1 MENILIIALLM
12 VALGLALRRV
22 GKHFRG
28 GCCGSGGTTIREK
41 KVLAEPVIQKKL
53 LQIAGMKCENCQIR
67 VENGL
72 NRLDGVLCRV
82 NLRRGTAEV
91 SMTKEVP
98 DALLT
103 ATVERL
109 GYQVNSIESMR

>member
-1 MENILIIALLM
+1 MENILIIALLV
-12 VALGLALRRV
+12 VALVFALMRV

-28 GCCGSGGTTIREK
+28 GCCGSGGSTIREK
-41 KVLAEPVIQKKL
+41 KVLTEPVIRKKCL
-53 LQIAGMKCENCQIR
+53 RIAGMKCENCQIR

-72 NRLDGVLCRV
+72 NRLDGVLSRV
-82 NLRRGTAEV
+82 NLRRGIAEV
-91 SMTKEVP
+91 SMSKEVP

-109 GYQVNSIESMR
+109 GYQVTSIDSLR